1 MNIKGTTVLVLG
13 GAGMVGRA
21 VCRELMGEEPA
32 RIVVAS
38 MAEPEVRAAI
48 EGLTEEHRRLGS
60 LRGKPLA
67 PVEFIPEWGNIFVRE
82 GLHHRTF
89 GDIVSD
95 PAARRQLVHDTFE
108 PLDAE
113 ALAHFFLYQMV
124 TRHNPD
130 IIVDAVNTATGVA
143 YSDVFSRAREVLA
156 DLDAPEGVAVDKVER
171 LLCSIYVPQLIRHVE
186 ILFRAMRGCGT
197 AAYVKIGTSG
207 TGGMGWNIPY
217 THGEERPSLLLLS
230 KSAVAGAHSMLLFLQ
245 ARTPVLPSF
254 EEEEGKSQIAL
265 RQPLIKEIKP
275 TAAIAW
281 REIGYGEVH
290 AKGKPIRLERVSLE
304 GAQSLGDGARLEL
317 QRAGEPELTDHVLK
331 TAYVDT
337 GENGLFST
345 EEFITITSP
354 GQMEFVTPEEIARN
368 VVDEIRGVSTG
379 HDVINALNVTSMG
392 PTYRAG
398 FQRERAIR
406 RLRELEKQH
415 GTESIAFEILG
426 PPRLSK
432 LLYEAHLLKRQYRTM
447 EGILAAEPAEMSA
460 ACRAILEADEK
471 LLQTVLTLGIPVLFE
486 KDGELRLARGHRVK
500 SPPNRGQTEIPVD
513 HERLDEWAAAGW
525 IDLRVE
531 NMVRWRARIG
541 KLLEEARSIPTADT
555 SSRYVRNE
563 AFWAANHSSD
573 ESGLCPGEIVAW
585 IFITED
591 LGERGRE

>member
-21 VCRELMGEEPA
+21 VCRELLGEEPA

-38 MAEPEVRAAI
+38 MNEAEVRVAI
-48 EGLTEEHRRLGS
+48 EGLTEEHRRLGA

-67 PVEFIPEWGNIFVRE
+67 PVELVPEWGNIFVRE
-82 GLHHRTF
+82 GLHHRSF
-89 GDIVSD
+89 ADIVAD

-113 ALAHFFLYQMV
+113 SLSHFFLYQMV
-124 TRHNPD
+124 TRHGPD

-156 DLDAPEGVAVDKVER
+156 DLDEPGGVDTDKVER

-186 ILFRAMRGCGT
+186 ILFRGMRGCGT
-197 AAYVKIGTSG
+197 RAYVKIGTSG

-245 ARTPVLPSF
+245 ARTPMLPSF
-254 EEEEGKSQIAL
+254 EGEEGMSMVAW

-281 REIGYGEVH
+281 REIGYGDVH
-290 AKGKPIRLERVSLE
+290 AKGRPIRLERATLDQAE
-304 GAQSLGDGARLEL
+304 ALAPGARLAL
-317 QRAGEPELTDHVLK
+317 QRPGAPDLTDEVLQA
-331 TAYVDT
+331 AYVDT
-337 GENGLFST
+337 GENGLFSA

-379 HDVINALNVTSMG
+379 KDVINALNVTTMG

-415 GTESIAFEILG
+415 GTDSIAFEILG

-432 LLYEAHLLKRQYRTM
+432 LLYEAYLLKRRYRTM
-447 EGILAAEPAEMSA
+447 EGILAASPDEMA
-460 ACRAILEADEK
+460 TACRTILEEDER
-471 LLQTVLTLGIPVLFE
+471 LLRTILTLGIPVLFE
-486 KDGELRLARGHRVK
+486 EEGSLRLARGHRVK
-500 SPPNRGQTEIPVD
+500 SPPNRGQSEIPVD
-513 HERLDEWAAAGW
+513 HEHLDEWAHSGW
-525 IDLRVE
+525 VDLRPE
-531 NMVRWRARIG
+531 NMVRWRARIV
-541 KLLEEARSIPTADT
+541 KLLEEAHSIPSADT

-563 AFWAANHSSD
+563 AFWAANHHD
-573 ESGLCPGEIVAW
+573 DDGGLCPGEIVAW